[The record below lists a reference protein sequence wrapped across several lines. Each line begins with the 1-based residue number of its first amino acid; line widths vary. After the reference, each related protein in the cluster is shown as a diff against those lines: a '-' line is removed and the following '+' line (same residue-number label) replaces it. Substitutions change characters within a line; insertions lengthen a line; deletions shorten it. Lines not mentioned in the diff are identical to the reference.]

1 MPWAPCLRRRDCARA
16 CFLHRGVA
24 RCSRA
29 CRCVAGFTAVGRL
42 VAGANLTC
50 VGVSR
55 LQDCLL
61 RSANHKVRIAAAQ
74 AMMMLNTRAAYGDL
88 FASVFRSY
96 VLALRNVEDVKQF
109 SNLKYKDT
117 LKAQVCTGAVLG
129 LGRGH
134 LTASCCRCQR
144 RCCVRCSCARGLT
157 TLRCK
162 PSSSST
168 RSLCMTGCPTW
179 RHAEEATTLGLCPRL
194 TPPTSSLR
202 SRT

>member
-1 MPWAPCLRRRDCARA
+1 MPWVPCLRRRDCARA

-50 VGVSR
+50 VAVSR

-117 LKAQVCTGAVLG
+117 LKAQVCTGACLG
-129 LGRGH
+129 WVVVTSRLRVAGVSG
-134 LTASCCRCQR
+134 AAACDAA
-144 RCCVRCSCARGLT
+144 VRAV
-157 TLRCK
+157 
-162 PSSSST
+162 
-168 RSLCMTGCPTW
+168 
-179 RHAEEATTLGLCPRL
+179 
-194 TPPTSSLR
+194 
-202 SRT
+202 